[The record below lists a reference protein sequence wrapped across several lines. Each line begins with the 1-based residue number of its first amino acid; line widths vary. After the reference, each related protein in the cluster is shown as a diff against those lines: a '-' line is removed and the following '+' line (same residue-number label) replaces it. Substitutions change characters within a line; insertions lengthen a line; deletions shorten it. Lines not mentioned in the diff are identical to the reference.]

1 MKANYLEWKFWENAN
16 VVVLIWMLILRDV
29 HVNQLKQ
36 HSIIDNGMA
45 IGLAGNDHVWTNINR
60 WTWSEWIHLNLMWFL
75 SAFTVCKWMLNAAFH
90 TCDSLSKK
98 TSYFKSI
105 GWFFVPFLLL
115 LMMMKRARFF
125 NMFIIF
131 TKRAHLHTHQP
142 NIRANTR
149 IQNTLALLYA
159 QQWSDFDKLK
169 ARFFF
174 LL

>member
-1 MKANYLEWKFWENAN
+1 
-16 VVVLIWMLILRDV
+16 
-29 HVNQLKQ
+29 
-36 HSIIDNGMA
+36 
-45 IGLAGNDHVWTNINR
+45 
-60 WTWSEWIHLNLMWFL
+60 MWFL

-115 LMMMKRARFF
+115 LMMMKRTRFF
-125 NMFIIF
+125 KMFIIF
-131 TKRAHLHTHQP
+131 TESSSTHAP
-142 NIRANTR
+142 TNIRANTR

-174 LL
+174 SSLNRYNELKRTLCMNKCHPLKYKHIQSPRPSHRVCLVFFSSLVCFIAFFYFYSVSAIALFPVINKLRKK